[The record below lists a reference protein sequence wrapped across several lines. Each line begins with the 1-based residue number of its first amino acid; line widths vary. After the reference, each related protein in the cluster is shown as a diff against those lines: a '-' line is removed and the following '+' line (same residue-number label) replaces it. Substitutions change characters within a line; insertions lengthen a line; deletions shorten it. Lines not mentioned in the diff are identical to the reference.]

1 MDDHRAARPLASPQG
16 DLGKRVALGRVTS
29 VAAIPR
35 AAHRQRLLERRHE
48 LRETGEQGEKY
59 QVRALH

>member
-1 MDDHRAARPLASPQG
+1 
-16 DLGKRVALGRVTS
+16 VTS